1 MTTYD
6 HGQSFD
12 HGLDGRMHRPSL
24 TIWLIGAVFVI
35 FVLWASFAWVAEIVR
50 AEGQVVSSSRPQI
63 IQNLEGG
70 ILAELD
76 VAEGDVVEPGQ
87 TLARLYGTQYKA
99 AVDDLTD
106 QIYSLEARRL
116 RLEAELTGETDFLV
130 TEDIAERVPDV
141 VASERALLAAR
152 MDEQSARVRG
162 AMAILE
168 QAEAERELLERMYQ
182 REVAPLI
189 EVTRARKAASDAA
202 AQLAQART
210 MAELDRANTYAETQ
224 AELASLRQ
232 RLKQSQDQLSR
243 THLVAPM
250 RGVVNKLSVTTIGGV
265 VRPGEEIMQIIPLDE
280 ELFIEA
286 KVKPRDIAQVRMGQE
301 ATIKLS
307 AYDYTI
313 YGSLQASVHFVSADT
328 FKDERSRTIDGD
340 PHYKVTLRVDM
351 THLTERQR
359 KLEIRP
365 GMQATVEL
373 QTGGKTIL
381 HYLTKP
387 LYKSGEALRER

>member
-1 MTTYD
+1 MR
-6 HGQSFD
+6 G
-12 HGLDGRMHRPSL
+12 PSL
-24 TIWLIGAVFVI
+24 TIWMIAASVAVFI
-35 FVLWASFAWVAEIVR
+35 LWASFAWVAEIVR

-70 ILAELD
+70 ILAELS
-76 VAEGDVVEPGQ
+76 VAEGDTVEPGQ
-87 TLARLYGTQYKA
+87 PLARLYGTQYQA

-106 QIYSLEARRL
+106 QIATLDARRL
-116 RLEAELTGETDFLV
+116 RLEAELAGETDFLV
-130 TEDIAERVPDV
+130 TEDIADRVPAV
-141 VASERALLAAR
+141 VASERTLLAAR
-152 MDEQSARVRG
+152 MS
-162 AMAILE
+162 E
-168 QAEAERELLERMYQ
+168 QAARLDGARAIFKQADKERELLERMYEQ
-182 REVAPLI
+182 EIAPLI
-189 EVTRARKAASDAA
+189 EVTRARKAASDAE
-202 AQLAQART
+202 AQLSEAKT
-210 MAELDRANTYAETQ
+210 MAELDRAKSYAETQ
-224 AELASLRQ
+224 GELASLRQ

-286 KVKPRDIAQVRMGQE
+286 RVKPRDIAQVRLGQE

-313 YGSLQASVHFVSADT
+313 YGSLQANVHFVSADT
-328 FKDERSRTIDGD
+328 FKDDRSRNPDGD

-381 HYLTKP
+381 TYLTKP
-387 LYKSGEALRER
+387 LYKSSEALRER